1 MSSSAM
7 IFSRLISAACRA
19 RLGCTTSRSVPSTRK
34 RTLLLRS
41 YGSMWMSLAPSL
53 AACVSRALSMRM
65 MGASLLA
72 SSRSSTAGRSC
83 SKRDRSTA
91 LSTSPT
97 TAAALLSPP
106 A

>member
-1 MSSSAM
+1 
-7 IFSRLISAACRA
+7 
-19 RLGCTTSRSVPSTRK
+19 
-34 RTLLLRS
+34 
-41 YGSMWMSLAPSL
+41 MWMSLAPSF
-53 AACVSRALSMRM
+53 AACVSSALSMRM
-65 MGASLLA
+65 MGASSAA

-83 SKRDRSTA
+83 IMRDRSTP